1 MEKARDFYKN
11 IYFCF
16 IDYSKAF
23 DYVNHKKQ
31 WKILKEMGV
40 PDHLICLKRKLY
52 VSQEET
58 VRTGHGT
65 TDWFIIGKTLH
76 QGCILFPCLFKF
88 YAEYIMQNAGLDE
101 AQAGIKMARRI
112 INDIR

>member
-58 VRTGHGT
+58 VRTGHRT
-65 TDWFIIGKTLH
+65 TD
-76 QGCILFPCLFKF
+76 
-88 YAEYIMQNAGLDE
+88 
-101 AQAGIKMARRI
+101 
-112 INDIR
+112 